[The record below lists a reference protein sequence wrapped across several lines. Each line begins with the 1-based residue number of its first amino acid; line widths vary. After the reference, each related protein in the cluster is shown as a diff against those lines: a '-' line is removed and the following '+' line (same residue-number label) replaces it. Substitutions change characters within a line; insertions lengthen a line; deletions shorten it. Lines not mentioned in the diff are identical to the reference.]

1 MSLTSLLKNG
11 FQEYEILSWQIFFFF
26 QYFKNII
33 PLSPGLHCFWNC
45 PMYFL
50 YLFFECHM
58 YPLFPSLDAFKIFS
72 SPLVNLLLGCRFLR
86 VCVCVCARLCL
97 KFIEFLGSVNL
108 VFNKFG
114 KSLDIIY
121 IFFCSS
127 SSRISSLL
135 LDSNYTY
142 IRPYIIF
149 CYYSQFLRYGWIQ
162 PEISRCCC
170 FQRVCSCWS

>member
-1 MSLTSLLKNG
+1 MKFSVDRYFFSFSTLKTSSHCLLACIVSEIVLCIFYIYSLNVICILYFPHWMLLR
-11 FQEYEILSWQIFFFF
+11 FFPRPWLTCSW
-26 QYFKNII
+26 
-33 PLSPGLHCFWNC
+33 
-45 PMYFL
+45 
-50 YLFFECHM
+50 
-58 YPLFPSLDAFKIFS
+58 DVDFS
-72 SPLVNLLLGCRFLR
+72 

-170 FQRVCSCWS
+170 FQRVCSC